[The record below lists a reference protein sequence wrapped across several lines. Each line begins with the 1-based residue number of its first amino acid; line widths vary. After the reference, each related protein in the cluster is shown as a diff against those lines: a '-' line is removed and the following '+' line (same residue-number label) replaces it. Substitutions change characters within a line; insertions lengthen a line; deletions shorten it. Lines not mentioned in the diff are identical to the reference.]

1 MGTCAS
7 CRASI
12 PAGARFCPACAH
24 PVAQPV
30 ALGDERKLATVL
42 FADLVGSTRLA
53 DAEDPERT
61 RAMLTRFYD
70 AMADEVVAG
79 GGTVDKFIGD
89 AVMAVFGA
97 PAAQEDHAE
106 RALHT
111 ALAMRRR
118 LKEVFDG
125 ALSLRI
131 GVNTGEV
138 VVGGE
143 RESGSFVTGDAVNMA
158 ARLEAAAQ
166 PGEILVGARTVA
178 AARGAFELGEPR
190 TIEAKGKAGGVVCHR
205 LIGALSS
212 TGPRRLGRVFV
223 GREAEVEALHLA
235 YRRVVDDASPRL
247 VTIVSD
253 AGVGK
258 TTLVQHLWRGL
269 EGRSPRPLR
278 RVGRCSSVGTGITY
292 KPLGDIV
299 RQHFGLL
306 QSDPVETVRHR
317 LAGREI
323 LGLTLGM
330 EAPPDLHPLAA
341 QDRLRQAWVGF
352 LEELVTERPAVV
364 LVEDLHWAEDAL
376 IGLLDAARSNVRGP
390 LLLLGTAR
398 PEFMHRHPEWG
409 RGADAETL
417 RLEPLSPSHASRLI
431 DELLPDGLPESLR
444 EAVVLRAEG
453 NPFFVEEL
461 LRALSDQSA
470 HGSPGD
476 VVVPD
481 TVQAVLAA
489 RIDRLERPE
498 KGGLQAAAVIGRTFW
513 SGPVRALLEG
523 VEPDFDLLE
532 EREFVRHRERS
543 SIAGE
548 REFAI
553 THALTRDVAYG
564 SLPKARRA
572 RLHARFGAWLELAG
586 HGRDEYAALLAHHYS
601 QAVRPEDV
609 DLAWRAEDAE
619 LRRVEERAG
628 VWLRRAAALAV
639 GRYDIQEALALL
651 HRAVELETSPSV
663 RSELWQEIA
672 HANALYFD
680 GAAFSAAMERA
691 IELADEDSTI
701 ADLYSELAFQTLV
714 RAGMWTVAPEAAL
727 VGGWIDRALDL
738 ARPTSEARA
747 KALIARCYSDYEKR
761 EELASEAIRIAE
773 GLGDA
778 GLRSYAYDAQALRAF
793 AQGDYDAAAQWYGRR
808 LRLVAEITDPD
819 HQSDIYAG
827 AIAPAVAR
835 CRFDEARR
843 HAALHGEVTRGL
855 SPHHRLHGVSVDV
868 EMDEVMGDWS
878 SARERRHLVED
889 AVRANGATPCLR
901 NQRTLLVCALACV
914 HLDDED
920 EARRLEREAGAHSFA
935 GFGTV
940 VDTPLLRLALERD
953 DLAAVEALLGKPAVR
968 RTNWFYLSSMAAH
981 LDGLAA
987 IGAGAQVEDE
997 ARRMDRPCLYLEPF
1011 VLRALGVV
1019 REDPDLVERAAGEF
1033 EAAGLGWY
1041 AAQTRARL

>member
-1 MGTCAS
+1 M
-7 CRASI
+7 
-12 PAGARFCPACAH
+12 
-24 PVAQPV
+24 
-30 ALGDERKLATVL
+30 
-42 FADLVGSTRLA
+42 
-53 DAEDPERT
+53 
-61 RAMLTRFYD
+61 
-70 AMADEVVAG
+70 
-79 GGTVDKFIGD
+79 
-89 AVMAVFGA
+89 
-97 PAAQEDHAE
+97 
-106 RALHT
+106 
-111 ALAMRRR
+111 
-118 LKEVFDG
+118 
-125 ALSLRI
+125 
-131 GVNTGEV
+131 
-138 VVGGE
+138 
-143 RESGSFVTGDAVNMA
+143 
-158 ARLEAAAQ
+158 
-166 PGEILVGARTVA
+166 
-178 AARGAFELGEPR
+178 
-190 TIEAKGKAGGVVCHR
+190 
-205 LIGALSS
+205 
-212 TGPRRLGRVFV
+212 
-223 GREAEVEALHLA
+223 
-235 YRRVVDDASPRL
+235 
-247 VTIVSD
+247 
-253 AGVGK
+253 
-258 TTLVQHLWRGL
+258 
-269 EGRSPRPLR
+269 
-278 RVGRCSSVGTGITY
+278 GTGITY

-299 RQHFGLL
+299 REHFGLL

-376 IGLLDAARSNVRGP
+376 IGLLDAALPNVRGP

-409 RGADAETL
+409 RGAGAETL

-431 DELLPDGLPESLR
+431 DELLPVELPATLR

-489 RIDRLERPE
+489 RIDRLERSE

-513 SGPVRALLEG
+513 SGPVRELLEG

-619 LRRVEERAG
+619 LRRLEERAG

-680 GAAFSAAMERA
+680 GAAFSAAMQRA
-691 IELADEDSTI
+691 IELADESSTI

-714 RAGMWTVAPEAAL
+714 RAGMWTVAPEAGL
-727 VGGWIDRALDL
+727 VGGWIDRALDV
-738 ARPTSEARA
+738 ARPTSAARA
-747 KALIARCYSDYEKR
+747 KALIARCYSDYDKR
-761 EELASEAIRIAE
+761 ADLASEASRHRGVVSAIRACAPTATTPRPS
-773 GLGDA
+773 GRSRSGDF
-778 GLRSYAYDAQALRAF
+778 DE
-793 AQGDYDAAAQWYGRR
+793 AAQWYARR
-808 LRLVAEITDPD
+808 LALVTDITDPD

-835 CRFDEARR
+835 GRFDEARR

-855 SPHHRLHGVSVDV
+855 SRTTACTACLGGRRAGRD
-868 EMDEVMGDWS
+868 
-878 SARERRHLVED
+878 ARGLAGRTGRRHLVED

-901 NQRTLLVCALACV
+901 NQRSRSSSARWRASTSTTTTRRAASS
-914 HLDDED
+914 E
-920 EARRLEREAGAHSFA
+920 EARAHSFA

-940 VDTPLLRLALERD
+940 VDTPL
-953 DLAAVEALLGKPAVR
+953 PA
-968 RTNWFYLSSMAAH
+968 T
-981 LDGLAA
+981 
-987 IGAGAQVEDE
+987 GAR
-997 ARRMDRPCLYLEPF
+997 ARRPRGRRVAARQARGAPHELASTSARWRPTWTVWRPSAPATGWRTRRGDWAGRVLYLEPF
-1011 VLRALGVV
+1011 LLRALGLV
-1019 REDPDLVERAAGEF
+1019 RDDAGLIERAAGEF
-1033 EAAGLGWY
+1033 DAAGLAWY
-1041 AAQTRARL
+1041 AAQTSALL